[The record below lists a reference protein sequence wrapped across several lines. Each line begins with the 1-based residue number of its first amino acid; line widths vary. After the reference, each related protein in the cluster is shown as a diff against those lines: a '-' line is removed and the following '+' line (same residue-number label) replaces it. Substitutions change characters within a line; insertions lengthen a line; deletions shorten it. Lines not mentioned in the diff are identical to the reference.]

1 MVISDFAIKKP
12 LVTIVVMLSLAV
24 FGIVAFLQLDT
35 DEFPEINP
43 PIIVVGVPYP
53 GASPETVER
62 ELLNPVE
69 EAVQGL
75 EGVDVINGQ
84 ASDSYMQ
91 LVVQFV
97 FSKDA
102 QEATNEVRNAISGI
116 RGELPNEMEEP
127 IIRRFSPNDFPIIQ
141 IALSSDKL
149 SAADLT
155 QLADNQIARELRSVG
170 GVARVDVAGAQ
181 KRELSIQLR
190 PGDLAAA
197 GISPI
202 QVVQA
207 LQVANLAAP
216 VGRVNTPGQ
225 EQSIRLEGRIEHP
238 EDFQTIPVGRGN
250 GGRTVYLSEVADV
263 VVGAEEAR
271 SLAVYNGRDAVGVNV
286 LKASD
291 ASTTAVSEGVLAKIN
306 EIQKTLPAG
315 VRLDLIQNSGDRVEA
330 SVSNVNETLLEG
342 VLLTILVVFVF
353 LNSWRSTVITGL
365 ALPVSMLAAF
375 IAVWAFGFTLN
386 TMSLLGLTLAIGI
399 IIDDAIVVR
408 ENIVRH
414 VEMGKDH
421 LQAAIDGTDEIGLA
435 VAATTFAIV
444 SVFVPIAFLPGM
456 AGQWFKPFALTI
468 AASVLVSLFVSFSL
482 DPMLSA
488 YWPEPHT
495 EAEMSWFDKL
505 LRPVTRALAA
515 FNRWFDRQAERY
527 RRVIGWALDHPDVV
541 VVFATATLIVA
552 MALPSKGLLAA
563 GLVTAVALLSAL
575 VMLRMPERA
584 LRSVGTVLFFLT
596 NVAAV
601 AGLSF
606 GAFRVLTTGGTTMV
620 GVVLVVLA
628 ALAVTAAIA
637 VFRNRLWDIAAP
649 VGLTLG
655 SVLLMGAVM
664 GNAPS
669 DRFKVKGGLFPTD
682 DRSEF
687 TLNVK
692 TPPGSDIETTR
703 GRLEQIAEI
712 ARQYPEVT
720 YTFSSAASQVGAV
733 DEGSVYVRLV
743 PIHERAHSADD
754 IAAEVRDK
762 AARIPGL
769 EVSIPQGM
777 DGNQKAIQL
786 QLRGPD
792 RTALQA
798 KAEEML
804 ATVREVPGAVD
815 VGLSTRGR
823 KPELAVNVDR
833 DAATAQGLSIAQIA
847 QSLRPA
853 FAGIDAGDWVDP
865 DGETRDVYVRYG
877 PEYRTDA
884 DALAYLPLRTT
895 GSTGQGATVTLGEV
909 ATISDSRGPAI
920 IEHVDGD
927 PVVTIGANIANGK
940 ALSEVN
946 TEISKRLNLNARG
959 DTDLGSGIRLVQGGQ
974 TEAQTE
980 IFGNMFL
987 ALGAGVMLMYLILV
1001 LQFGSFL
1008 DPIAILM
1015 SLPLSLIG
1023 VMLGLLVSGSTIN
1036 IMSMIG
1042 VILLMGLV
1050 AKNAILLI
1058 DFAKDAKVKGMST
1071 RNALIEAG
1079 AIRLRPILMTTFAL
1093 VAGMIP
1099 IAIGSGEG
1107 AMFRRPLG
1115 AAVIGGV
1122 ITSTLLTLLVI
1133 PTIWELLDKGREKL
1147 MGLFASKKKTA
1158 KGAAH
1163 AEAHAYA
1170 YVPSQ
1175 HEA

>member
-12 LVTIVVMLSLAV
+12 LVTIVVMLSLVV
-24 FGIVAFLQLDT
+24 FGIAALFQLDT

-43 PIIVVGVPYP
+43 PILVVAVPYP

-62 ELLNPVE
+62 ELLDPIE
-69 EAVQGL
+69 ESVQGL
-75 EGVDVINGQ
+75 EGVDVINGSAQ
-84 ASDSYMQ
+84 DSYMQ

-97 FSKDA
+97 FSKDP
-102 QEATNEVRNAISGI
+102 QEAVNEVRNAISGI
-116 RGELPNEMEEP
+116 RGDLPTEMEEP
-127 IIRRFSPNDFPIIQ
+127 IIRRFSPNDFPIVQ
-141 IALSSDKL
+141 IALSSDKMT
-149 SAADLT
+149 AADLT
-155 QLADNQIARELRSVG
+155 QLADNRIARELRSVG

-181 KRELSIQLR
+181 KRELSIELR

-216 VGRVNTPGQ
+216 VGRVNSPGQ
-225 EQSIRLEGRIEHP
+225 EQSIRLEGRIENP
-238 EDFQTIPVGRGN
+238 DDFKTIPVGRGN

-263 VVGAEEAR
+263 IVGAEEAR

-291 ASTTAVSEGVLAKIN
+291 ASTTAVSEGVLSKI
-306 EIQKTLPAG
+306 EQIQKELPAG
-315 VRLDLIQNSGDRVEA
+315 VQLDVVQNSGDRVEA
-330 SVSNVNETLLEG
+330 SVENVNSTLVEG

-421 LQAAIDGTDEIGLA
+421 LQASLEGTDEIGLA

-444 SVFVPIAFLPGM
+444 SVFVPIAFLPGI

-468 AASVLVSLFVSFSL
+468 ASAVLVSLFVSFSL

-488 YWPEPHT
+488 YWPEPHS
-495 EAEMSWFDKL
+495 EKDMSWFDRL

-515 FNRWFDRQAERY
+515 FNRWFDRQADRY
-527 RRVIGWALDHPDVV
+527 RRVIGWALDHPVIV
-541 VVFATATLIVA
+541 IMIATLSLVGA
-552 MALPSKGLLAA
+552 FALPATGL
-563 GLVTAVALLSAL
+563 
-575 VMLRMPERA
+575 
-584 LRSVGTVLFFLT
+584 
-596 NVAAV
+596 
-601 AGLSF
+601 
-606 GAFRVLTTGGTTMV
+606 
-620 GVVLVVLA
+620 
-628 ALAVTAAIA
+628 
-637 VFRNRLWDIAAP
+637 
-649 VGLTLG
+649 
-655 SVLLMGAVM
+655 
-664 GNAPS
+664 
-669 DRFKVKGGLFPTD
+669 VKGGLFPTD

-703 GRLEQIAEI
+703 GRLEQIAAI

-720 YTFSSAASQVGAV
+720 YTFSSASSQVGAV

-743 PIHERAHSADD
+743 PIHDRTRGAED

-769 EVSIPQGM
+769 EVAIPQGM

-792 RTALQA
+792 RAALQA

-884 DALAYLPLRTT
+884 DALAYLPLRTA

-946 TEISKRLNLNARG
+946 TEINKRLNLNARG
-959 DTDLGSGIRLVQGGQ
+959 DTDLGDGVRLVQGGQ

-1058 DFAKDAKVKGMST
+1058 DFAKEVKATGMST
-1071 RNALIEAG
+1071 RDALIEAG

-1133 PTIWELLDKGREKL
+1133 PTIWELIDKGREGFL
-1147 MGLFASKKKTA
+1147 RLFRSEKSVKATSHADTA
-1158 KGAAH
+1158 
-1163 AEAHAYA
+1163 AYA
-1170 YVPSQ
+1170 FTSDRR
-1175 HEA
+1175 ES